1 MVDTLRE
8 SAQWR
13 KGKTPIISKYLA
25 DHSELF
31 TEIAGRGFLS
41 LPGYAIDL
49 ENNLELT
56 TKLSL
61 SDLNYKILSDT
72 IERELKQSG
81 IDYDLSYK
89 TALMVWELEKQAL
102 MAAWEAEYAVIK
114 QGEMTDENT
123 LNLLAIEVSR
133 RAATLLTQK
142 TAIDVEMEGYKQ
154 TLATLDG
161 TIAPYDIQL
170 ANAKLLTAQKKAE
183 LIPIIAT
190 IITKEQELLVIEQ
203 SKAAEYTAYMTAEQE
218 VITKKQELTPFI
230 NDLATETEVYANK
243 IINEQ
248 VPIETQIANEEV
260 RQADLEVEKSA
271 YKIQALD
278 IQLDIEN
285 KGLDLLESKRTLDTT
300 KFDNDQ
306 SLISTEIDLNTTY
319 HNLENSQSDT
329 ILQDDRDTTAAL
341 LADKTTIHTTNNA
354 SRLSSTRTLANSKE
368 STDDRMTR
376 DDVYRLEEVARIEA
390 AAKITAQLEH
400 LIG

>member
-142 TAIDVEMEGYKQ
+142 TAIDVEMEG
-154 TLATLDG
+154 
-161 TIAPYDIQL
+161 
-170 ANAKLLTAQKKAE
+170 
-183 LIPIIAT
+183 
-190 IITKEQELLVIEQ
+190 
-203 SKAAEYTAYMTAEQE
+203 
-218 VITKKQELTPFI
+218 
-230 NDLATETEVYANK
+230 
-243 IINEQ
+243 
-248 VPIETQIANEEV
+248 
-260 RQADLEVEKSA
+260 
-271 YKIQALD
+271 
-278 IQLDIEN
+278 
-285 KGLDLLESKRTLDTT
+285 
-300 KFDNDQ
+300 
-306 SLISTEIDLNTTY
+306 
-319 HNLENSQSDT
+319 
-329 ILQDDRDTTAAL
+329 
-341 LADKTTIHTTNNA
+341 
-354 SRLSSTRTLANSKE
+354 
-368 STDDRMTR
+368 
-376 DDVYRLEEVARIEA
+376 
-390 AAKITAQLEH
+390 
-400 LIG
+400 

>member
-1 MVDTLRE
+1 M
-8 SAQWR
+8 
-13 KGKTPIISKYLA
+13 
-25 DHSELF
+25 
-31 TEIAGRGFLS
+31 
-41 LPGYAIDL
+41 
-49 ENNLELT
+49 
-56 TKLSL
+56 
-61 SDLNYKILSDT
+61 
-72 IERELKQSG
+72 
-81 IDYDLSYK
+81 
-89 TALMVWELEKQAL
+89 
-102 MAAWEAEYAVIK
+102 
-114 QGEMTDENT
+114 
-123 LNLLAIEVSR
+123 
-133 RAATLLTQK
+133 
-142 TAIDVEMEGYKQ
+142 
-154 TLATLDG
+154 DG